1 MLKDLENAVSVM
13 KKGGIILY
21 PTDTVWG
28 IGCDAT
34 NYDAIDRIY
43 KLKKRKES
51 KSMIILV
58 NDTRMLQEYVSNVPD
73 IAWDLINTFEKP
85 TTIIYPHAKNIAK
98 NLIGSDGSVAIRIVK
113 DEFCKQLVTIL
124 EKPIVSTSAN
134 ISGEQTPLSFNK
146 IHDQIKQSV
155 DYIVSINHDK
165 INQFK
170 PSTILRLMENGEFQ
184 IIRQ

>member
-1 MLKDLENAVSVM
+1 MLQELENAVSIM
-13 KKGGIILY
+13 KKGGVILY

-34 NYDAIDRIY
+34 NFTATDRIY
-43 KLKKRKES
+43 KLKKRRES

-58 NDTRMLQEYVSNVPD
+58 NDINMFQEYVSDLPD
-73 IAWDLINTFEKP
+73 IALDLINTFEKP

-98 NLIGSDGSVAIRIVK
+98 NLIGSDGSIAIRIVK
-113 DEFCKQLVTIL
+113 NDFCNQLIHL
-124 EKPIVSTSAN
+124 LGKPIVSTSAN

-146 IHDQIKQSV
+146 ISNEITQSV
-155 DYIVSINHDK
+155 DFIVSINHDK

-170 PSTILRLMENGEFQ
+170 PSTILRLMENGEFKV
-184 IIRQ
+184 IRQ